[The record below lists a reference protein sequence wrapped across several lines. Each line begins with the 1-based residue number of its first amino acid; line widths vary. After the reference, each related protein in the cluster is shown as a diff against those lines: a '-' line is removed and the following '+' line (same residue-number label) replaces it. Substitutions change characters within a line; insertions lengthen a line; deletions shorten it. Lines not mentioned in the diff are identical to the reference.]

1 MSTSPTA
8 DDRPARHHSHAELIV
23 ILGLLAAI
31 GPLSIDTYLPS
42 LPAIAQELD
51 ASAALVAQSVSAY
64 FFGLAAGQIVCGPL
78 SDRYGRRPV
87 LFVGLALY
95 LVASVGCVLAP
106 SVTILIAARAVQGLG
121 AASTAAAGRAVI
133 RDVWA
138 GDRAAQAMSFVM
150 MVMAFAPLLAPIIG
164 GQIDVYFGWRAVFW
178 LMLGFALLLVALVAI
193 RLPETNGP
201 ERRAGV
207 RVGATFRAYGHVLA
221 GTRAWCYL
229 LCGGLSYATMFGY
242 ITGSPFVYMQFF
254 DISPQYFG
262 LFFGLNVIGLV
273 LGNWLN
279 SRYVMRLGT
288 RRLLGIGS
296 AVSLLGA
303 RALLGCAL
311 AGTGVLVA
319 VVITLF
325 IAVGP
330 VSMVGANAMAGL
342 LNLYPHNA
350 GAASALFGVSQF
362 GFGAL
367 AGVLVGVLFTGTP
380 LAMAEVMMI
389 MALGSFVAWIGLLVW
404 RNGPGSPSG
413 KRTTNRDRERMPI
426 SR

>member
-1 MSTSPTA
+1 MTDRSTAS
-8 DDRPARHHSHAELIV
+8 DVPAHRGHTEIII

-42 LPAIAQELD
+42 LPAIASDLD
-51 ASAALVAQSVSAY
+51 VATALVEQSVSAF

-87 LFVGLALY
+87 LFAGLGVY
-95 LVASVGCVLAP
+95 LLASIACVIAP
-106 SVTILIAARAVQGLG
+106 SATMLIAARAVQGLG

-133 RDVWA
+133 RDVWS

-164 GQIDVYFGWRAVFW
+164 GQIDAYFGWRAVFW
-178 LMLGFALLLVALVAI
+178 LMLGFGVLLIALVAL

-207 RVGATFRAYGHVLA
+207 RIGATFRAYGHVLA
-221 GTRAWCYL
+221 GGHAWSYL
-229 LCGGLSYATMFGY
+229 LCGGLSYAAMFGY

-254 DISPQYFG
+254 GIDPQYFG

-273 LGNWLN
+273 AGNWLN
-279 SRYVMRLGT
+279 SRYVMRLGN

-303 RALLGCAL
+303 LALLVCAHT
-311 AGTGVLVA
+311 GTGGLVA
-319 VVITLF
+319 IVITLF
-325 IAVGP
+325 ITVGP
-330 VSMVGANAMAGL
+330 VSMVGADAIAGL
-342 LNLYPHNA
+342 LNLHPHNA

-362 GFGAL
+362 GLGAV

-380 LAMAEVMMI
+380 VAMAEAMVI
-389 MALGSFVAWIGLLVW
+389 MAAGSFVAWTGLLVLK
-404 RNGPGSPSG
+404 PQA
-413 KRTTNRDRERMPI
+413 
-426 SR
+426 